1 MKKTLGFKL
10 ETRNNEGVLVDGMIL
25 LKCVLEEWG
34 IKWNVS
40 EDGVKQRC
48 LFHLHGN

>member
-10 ETRNNEGVLVDGMIL
+10 ETRNYERLLVDGMII

-34 IKWNVS
+34 FFV
-40 EDGVKQRC
+40 DG
-48 LFHLHGN
+48 F